1 MASRK
6 PQTRVAPPPLRSCL
20 LTICDNIANPE
31 TGYCSSHTEY
41 FSPPAIVEMPTV
53 EVCGKPNPVQP
64 ATKTKEQTISITNHF
79 FSSDRDCVDI
89 PVSKV
94 EAYLKGIKPNECCE
108 RTQPTEKEPTR
119 TYNRVY
125 VDLDGVLPNLS
136 EAEFDEKVASI
147 RAILMGDMLHPHSLM
162 ESCKWHCADEKS
174 NIINKLSWRI
184 TYPLLHG
191 EKEQIAHFVRTKV
204 LSHLKK
210 LLLTTIPVVSL
221 EAGAKNKKNAVR
233 PEGSLEI
240 DMSVY
245 NKGQRKMRMM
255 YQSKPSQQ
263 RPNRLL
269 LGEFKDTLITYIPS
283 ESVLLPKKS
292 VVDERLPVN
301 QIIETAMDAMNPT
314 DSSTTITE
322 TTSSDPYHEPTEDEE
337 KTKEL
342 LLEVIGGLS
351 QLRFDYY
358 PHWLRLGFVLYNE
371 NFSLEE
377 FIELSKKS
385 KHYHEHSSPRWIK
398 EKWCHFRKSRL
409 NQSTLWKWL
418 SEDDPELYHELVA
431 RRKDFWQLMT
441 CMSHAEVAQFFY
453 NMKTDAYT
461 YHEQCGWYQ
470 LGNNNR
476 WELYERVPSM
486 LKSDIW
492 NTLKKVAKEHLQAIP
507 EPEGDSEEEL
517 AESQK
522 QYKAKVKAIWK
533 FVSAV
538 GTSGFVDGVITFLPS
553 MYKDDDLVKKM
564 DEQRHL
570 LAFQDKV
577 LDLTTMVARD
587 IEPMDYIC
595 INTDYCYPEKRYPE
609 AREELIDT
617 LRSIFETAE
626 EIEQFPNSLGQMTRY
641 ALEHIATCLSGNN
654 KYERFYIWTGK
665 GGNGKGVLSELVKR
679 CMGQYYHPI
688 PHSVI
693 TKQNDK
699 KDAPNPP
706 LAKGKG
712 KRFVQFSEP
721 EAEDKF
727 QVGTVKELTGGDEI
741 SVRDMYKSN
750 IIYKPQWSLYGQT
763 NNIPKL
769 NRADGGAGRRIRV
782 IPFVYSFVAD
792 PTEPFHKAINLDL
805 KEKIVK
811 SSEWRGEFMWL
822 LIEAYSRIKES
833 GLIEPEKVLE
843 ASKEYMED
851 NNPVGAWLKSNY
863 TIGLDANDNRWWISS
878 SDLLKKYQDD
888 THHQISAERFKGGM
902 TLCDMEQKKVSH
914 DFQGKVYNDFQECYA
929 EDTRKAGR
937 YWVGIR
943 KLGQPIE

>member
-1 MASRK
+1 
-6 PQTRVAPPPLRSCL
+6 
-20 LTICDNIANPE
+20 
-31 TGYCSSHTEY
+31 
-41 FSPPAIVEMPTV
+41 
-53 EVCGKPNPVQP
+53 
-64 ATKTKEQTISITNHF
+64 
-79 FSSDRDCVDI
+79 
-89 PVSKV
+89 
-94 EAYLKGIKPNECCE
+94 
-108 RTQPTEKEPTR
+108 
-119 TYNRVY
+119 
-125 VDLDGVLPNLS
+125 
-136 EAEFDEKVASI
+136 
-147 RAILMGDMLHPHSLM
+147 
-162 ESCKWHCADEKS
+162 
-174 NIINKLSWRI
+174 
-184 TYPLLHG
+184 
-191 EKEQIAHFVRTKV
+191 
-204 LSHLKK
+204 
-210 LLLTTIPVVSL
+210 
-221 EAGAKNKKNAVR
+221 
-233 PEGSLEI
+233 
-240 DMSVY
+240 
-245 NKGQRKMRMM
+245 
-255 YQSKPSQQ
+255 
-263 RPNRLL
+263 
-269 LGEFKDTLITYIPS
+269 
-283 ESVLLPKKS
+283 
-292 VVDERLPVN
+292 
-301 QIIETAMDAMNPT
+301 
-314 DSSTTITE
+314 
-322 TTSSDPYHEPTEDEE
+322 
-337 KTKEL
+337 
-342 LLEVIGGLS
+342 
-351 QLRFDYY
+351 
-358 PHWLRLGFVLYNE
+358 
-371 NFSLEE
+371 
-377 FIELSKKS
+377 
-385 KHYHEHSSPRWIK
+385 
-398 EKWCHFRKSRL
+398 
-409 NQSTLWKWL
+409 
-418 SEDDPELYHELVA
+418 
-431 RRKDFWQLMT
+431 
-441 CMSHAEVAQFFY
+441 MSHAEVAQFFY

-492 NTLKKVAKEHLQAIP
+492 NTLKKVAKEHLQSIP
-507 EPEGDSEEEL
+507 EPEGDNDEEME
-517 AESQK
+517 ESKK

-553 MYKDDDLVKKM
+553 MYKDDDLIKKM

-577 LDLTTMVARD
+577 LDLNTMEARD

-595 INTDYCYPEKRYPE
+595 INTDYPYPDKRYPE

-617 LRSIFETAE
+617 LRSIFESNE
-626 EIEQFPNSLGQMTRY
+626 EIEEFPNSLGQMTRY
-641 ALEHIATCLSGNN
+641 ALEHISTCLSGNN

-688 PHSVI
+688 PHTVI

-782 IPFVYSFVAD
+782 IPFVYSFVTD

-822 LIEAYSRIKES
+822 LIEAYSRTKAE

-843 ASKEYMED
+843 ASKDYMED

-863 TIGLDANDNRWWISS
+863 TTGLDANDNRWWISS

-943 KLGQPIE
+943 KIGQPLE